1 MKAYVWSRRCRQT
14 KAVKKALGKLKP
26 GSAAS
31 VAGRGAGPFDYIAV
45 LQGHAL
51 TTSVQRSGRHRVD
64 RGGHAHDHLS
74 RGVDRMRGRAR
85 LLVGFVLGVVT
96 VVGPAARA
104 QGPQQAPA
112 PQYLPFSEFAADD
125 SAAQRSAR
133 QAYNDSVE
141 RYNKALY
148 DYHLT
153 LAQLNQLAD
162 VHNNPTTAPAERD
175 KARAEAA
182 PLRTKLETL
191 RRDVTTLVATVDE
204 ARRKASQA
212 GVTLIR

>member
-1 MKAYVWSRRCRQT
+1 M
-14 KAVKKALGKLKP
+14 
-26 GSAAS
+26 
-31 VAGRGAGPFDYIAV
+31 
-45 LQGHAL
+45 
-51 TTSVQRSGRHRVD
+51 SGRT
-64 RGGHAHDHLS
+64 
-74 RGVDRMRGRAR
+74 R
-85 LLVGFVLGVVT
+85 LLVGLVVGLAT
-96 VVGPAARA
+96 VVGSAARA

-125 SAAQRSAR
+125 STAQRSAR

-148 DYHLT
+148 DYHVT
-153 LAQLNQLAD
+153 LAQINQLAD
-162 VHNNPTTAPAERD
+162 MHNNPTATVAERD
-175 KARAEAA
+175 KARADAA

-191 RRDVTTLVATVDE
+191 RRDVTGLVASVDE